1 MTKKECLGPLC
12 RRRGG
17 ITCADDE
24 CDIASGVY
32 DPATMDPPMSDTPE
46 RIALRWEPGAAVTS
60 GPLMEHPDYTMWVR
74 EDVAEAAVAAAVQA
88 ERARC
93 AAIADKEAVVTD
105 DDRYWGLSETEEAA
119 KKMARAIAAAI
130 RAGGA

>member
-1 MTKKECLGPLC
+1 MT
-12 RRRGG
+12 
-17 ITCADDE
+17 
-24 CDIASGVY
+24 
-32 DPATMDPPMSDTPE
+32 DTPE

-60 GPLMEHPDYTMWVR
+60 GPLMEHPEYTRWVR

-93 AAIADKEAVVTD
+93 AAMFHDEQVRIWSEEILGNLGVEGVLDLTNYEAKLDAIYAVK
-105 DDRYWGLSETEEAA
+105 RGLGL
-119 KKMARAIAAAI
+119 IAAAI

>member
-1 MTKKECLGPLC
+1 MT
-12 RRRGG
+12 
-17 ITCADDE
+17 
-24 CDIASGVY
+24 
-32 DPATMDPPMSDTPE
+32 DTPE

-60 GPLMEHPDYTMWVR
+60 GPLMTHPDYTRWVR

-93 AAIADKEAVVTD
+93 ARVAENFGPSRPHPPGAQPIRITGRWE
-105 DDRYWGLSETEEAA
+105 GEQAA
-119 KKMARAIAAAI
+119 SASIAAAI